1 MKKFLIVAALVAAS
15 AMPVVPAGAADMG
28 TMAEKTGGHAI
39 CYLLPLLPKCVA
51 YWKEKGEDM
60 KAKMDAK
67 M

>member
-15 AMPVVPAGAADMG
+15 AVPVMPASAADMG
-28 TMAEKTGGHAI
+28 TTAKPEGHAI

-51 YWKEKGEDM
+51 YWKEKGEEV
-60 KAKMDAK
+60 KAKWDAK